1 MSIKIRGL
9 SKVTADLKKF
19 GVDGTNVVKRELDLS
34 ATNIQI
40 NASAVAPS
48 HLDKAKTV
56 PLNIK
61 QRIIAKPLNKGLTY
75 QIGIFG
81 SEPMDGWVEFST
93 GLDFIQVINADPRYK
108 TPEILKLAESFLGKI
123 RPRTGTLIGTPY
135 LMPAFFNESP
145 RLIENLKKELKKLAE
160 KV

>member
-19 GVDGTNVVKRELDLS
+19 GKDGTNVVKRELDLS

-40 NASAVAPS
+40 NASASAPS
-48 HLDKAKTV
+48 YLGDAN
-56 PLNIK
+56 LNIK
-61 QRIIAKPLNKGLTY
+61 QRIDKYVSNGGLSWKV
-75 QIGIFG
+75 GIQGAEDLDAYIEFG
-81 SEPMDGWVEFST
+81 S
-93 GLDFIQVINADPRYK
+93 GLNFIDIVSRDPKNY
-108 TPEILKLAESFLGKI
+108 TPEVLEVARLFYKNGQ
-123 RPRTGTLIGTPY
+123 GTLKGTPY